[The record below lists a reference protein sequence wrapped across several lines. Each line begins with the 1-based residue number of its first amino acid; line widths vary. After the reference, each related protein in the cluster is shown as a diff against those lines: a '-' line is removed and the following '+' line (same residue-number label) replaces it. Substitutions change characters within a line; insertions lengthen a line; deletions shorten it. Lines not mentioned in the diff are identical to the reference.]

1 MAKAFFRVREL
12 FLHSL
17 TLIQAL
23 DDFRDVQTR
32 LHIEVDKGLVRVIEA
47 SGILLFQHIHHLL
60 DHCLRGEDL
69 VGLLRRDIIEDVL
82 DTLFIEII
90 RQLFLEPKE
99 FLHRVIEYDRVK
111 EIARKLLFF
120 PCLSVLVLTAV
131 TEEPELVKGD
141 ACHLKEHRIRDN
153 GIEGCQRNGIIAIG
167 HQE

>member
-1 MAKAFFRVREL
+1 MIDDFCWSQSIDLFLKNMAKAFFRVREL

-69 VGLLRRDIIEDVL
+69 VGLLRGDIVEDVL
-82 DTLFIEII
+82 DTLFIKVI

-111 EIARKLLFF
+111 EIARKLLFL
-120 PCLSVLVLTAV
+120 PCLSVLVFTAV

-141 ACHLKEHRIRDN
+141 ACASVTVSLP
-153 GIEGCQRNGIIAIG
+153 
-167 HQE
+167 